1 MREAIEWAITFAC
14 DHPAMIG
21 LISLVW
27 GVLAGW
33 TARVAWESLSEED
46 AVQPQEGII
55 RGEQITRGV
64 IDE

>member
-1 MREAIEWAITFAC
+1 MREAIERIITFAC

-33 TARVAWESLSEED
+33 MARITWEGLLSEIEEEEEL
-46 AVQPQEGII
+46 EGKEIA
-55 RGEQITRGV
+55 
-64 IDE
+64 

>member
-21 LISLVW
+21 MISLVW

-33 TARVAWESLSEED
+33 TARITWEGLLSEIEEEEEL
-46 AVQPQEGII
+46 EGKEIA
-55 RGEQITRGV
+55 
-64 IDE
+64 

>member
-33 TARVAWESLSEED
+33 MARITWEGLLSEIEEEEEL
-46 AVQPQEGII
+46 EGKEIA
-55 RGEQITRGV
+55 
-64 IDE
+64 

>member
-1 MREAIEWAITFAC
+1 MRAFFEHMITFSC

-33 TARVAWESLSEED
+33 TARMAWEALWDED
-46 AVQPQEGII
+46 AEETQEWLKEEV
-55 RGEQITRGV
+55 RR
-64 IDE
+64 